1 MQVSQYIIYNDK
13 LLGVKRTV
21 KEHSL
26 KPGFD
31 QQLLKEW
38 SMSDILLKKNGVF
51 YCCETIQEATIYE
64 PEDSIQLQ
72 LDFPE

>member
-1 MQVSQYIIYNDK
+1 MQVNQYIIYNDT
-13 LLGVKRTV
+13 LLGVKRTI

-38 SMSDILLKKNGVF
+38 SMSDILLKKNGVY
-51 YCCETIQEATIYE
+51 YCCETIQEATIFE

>member
-1 MQVSQYIIYNDK
+1 MQVNQYIIYHGK
-13 LLGVKRTV
+13 LLGVKRTI

-38 SMSDILLKKNGVF
+38 SMTDTILKKEGIL
-51 YCCETIQEATIYE
+51 YCCETIQEAEIIEEITY
-64 PEDSIQLQ
+64 
-72 LDFPE
+72 

>member
-1 MQVSQYIIYNDK
+1 MQVNQYIVYNGK

-26 KPGFD
+26 KPNFD

-38 SMSDILLKKNGVF
+38 SRSDTLLKKNGVY
-51 YCCETIQEATIYE
+51 YCCETIQEATIFE
-64 PEDSIQLQ
+64 PEDDIQLQ
-72 LDFPE
+72 LEFPE

>member
-1 MQVSQYIIYNDK
+1 MQVNQYIIYHGK
-13 LLGVKRTV
+13 LLGVKRTI

-38 SMSDILLKKNGVF
+38 SHSDTLLKKDGVY
-51 YCCETIQEATIYE
+51 YCCETIQEAEEFI
-64 PEDSIQLQ
+64 PAPDLQLQ
-72 LDFPE
+72 INFPE